1 MRPLPADSTTRDTS
15 LFSVAENE
23 VPAVTEVRNNLAEA
37 LPREHW
43 MPTVRPF
50 RGLGYALDR
59 FALPAPTGMRIADL
73 TDVACPPYDVIT
85 PAQQADLLARDP
97 RNAVRLELSAEPDP
111 HAAAAAALAAWQTDG
126 TLERRAEGS
135 VHYYRHARPS
145 APDEPAVQGV
155 LTRLLLEPF
164 GAGVRAHEHTL
175 AGPKAERL
183 ALLRATRTQ
192 LSPILAIYFDRSVRY
207 DHVMGR
213 PWTDEWR
220 ARDGDGLM
228 HSLAAIEPD
237 ERLLNYLG
245 RQPLFIA
252 DGHHRYET
260 ALAYQAEIR
269 ANPRW
274 TDAPPGSL
282 AADWVMVVL
291 VNAAREE
298 LEILATHRVILETDA
313 DALRSLVRDPDP
325 IWRAIPVAPPELSG
339 RLVDLRT
346 TEQPV
351 FGLVLPGNE
360 GYLLVGD
367 ADATDDRMRRE
378 RMSGVVRRL
387 DLAVLHAAILDDRLG
402 INPGVVATGGA
413 LAYTRSEADAIH
425 AVASGAAKA
434 AILVRPTRLE
444 QLAAV
449 ASAGDVMPQKSTYFY
464 PKLLTGL
471 VFYPLEGDQ

>member
-1 MRPLPADSTTRDTS
+1 
-15 LFSVAENE
+15 
-23 VPAVTEVRNNLAEA
+23 
-37 LPREHW
+37 
-43 MPTVRPF
+43 MPTLRPI

-59 FALPAPTGMRIADL
+59 FAMAAPPGMRIADL
-73 TDVACPPYDVIT
+73 TNVVCPPYDVIT
-85 PAQQADLLARDP
+85 PAQQAELLARHP

-111 HAAAAAALAAWQTDG
+111 HDAAAAALAAWQADG

-135 VHYYRHARPS
+135 VYYYRYARPS

-155 LTRLLLEPF
+155 LAGLLLESF

-183 ALLRATRTQ
+183 ALLHATRTQ
-192 LSPILAIYFDRSVRY
+192 LSPILAIYFDRSARY

-220 ARDGDGLM
+220 ARDDDGLL
-228 HSLAAIEPD
+228 HSLAAVEPD

-245 RQPLFIA
+245 RQQLFIA

-260 ALAYQAEIR
+260 ALAYQADIR
-269 ANPRW
+269 SDPRW
-274 TDAPPGSL
+274 ADAPPGSL
-282 AADWVMVVL
+282 AADWVMIVL
-291 VNAAREE
+291 VNAEREE
-298 LEILATHRVILETDA
+298 LEIQATHRLILEA
-313 DALRSLVRDPDP
+313 DPEALRSLVRDPDP
-325 IWRAIPVAPPELSG
+325 IWRAVPIAPMALTARLEEL
-339 RLVDLRT
+339 RAA
-346 TEQPV
+346 EQPV
-351 FGLVLPGNE
+351 FGLVLPGDE

-367 ADATDDRMRRE
+367 PEAADDRMRRE
-378 RMSGVVRRL
+378 RLSSAVRRL

-402 INPGVVATGGA
+402 IDPAVVATGGA
-413 LAYTRSEADAIH
+413 LAYTRSEADAIS
-425 AVASGAAKA
+425 AVASGEAKA

-471 VFYPLEGDQ
+471 VFYPLEGD